1 MNEGHLSSEANI
13 CNFPDLNGNHDDTE
27 GADGCADQ
35 STFGESA
42 SAEHIEVQYSII
54 EELEKRLAVGQTV
67 KSVEDAYFLYCSYA
81 HAKGFS
87 VKRGDQCYFPHTKEI
102 QSKDFQCSCEGAK
115 DEKRSVNRK
124 PVYQKPI
131 TRTKCKARLK
141 VGREKGGEWKVTK
154 FFMEHNHEMVAGDQ
168 THLLRSSRNISHAHK
183 LTLEAMVNAGI
194 PPATAFSFFGRGS
207 TWATKFRDYQ
217 CMIDYE
223 YFGDVVSVDTTYRT
237 NRYNLICAPFV
248 GINHHKQNVM
258 FGLAF
263 MSDETENSFEWLFS
277 TFLDSM
283 NGKQPETIFT
293 DQCQAMM
300 NAVGTIFPCA
310 HHRLCQ
316 WHVNQNAPSHF
327 GSLNGDSRFKQLWHE
342 CMSRCESEEEFEAK
356 WKIMIDKY
364 NLSNHKWL
372 SGMYKLRHKWAT
384 AFSND
389 KINEVVIRNPVSVK
403 SRGVTNARIR
413 GHWDDKSK
421 KVTAKGTK
429 RKEQSSQGANCVP
442 ISQGVTNI
450 QSSQYMSGYPCQV
463 DVNRPRQSVQFPSQ
477 VDANRP
483 SQSAPFPP
491 QVDVNRPYWPL
502 PMPFPIMTCD
512 VECSKS
518 LFAAVIFVPLV
529 KN

>member
-1 MNEGHLSSEANI
+1 MS
-13 CNFPDLNGNHDDTE
+13 DLNGNHDDTE

-102 QSKDFQCSCEGAK
+102 QSKNFQCSCEGAK

-141 VGREKGGEWKVTK
+141 VGREKGREWKVTK

-194 PPATAFSFFGRGS
+194 PPATAFSFLEEEAHGPQNLGFTRKDAYDYLSHARRRTSVEDGDAS
-207 TWATKFRDYQ
+207 TLLQYFVNKSNKETSFYWNVQMDDSNKMMNFFFRDYQ
-217 CMIDYE
+217 CMIDCE

-248 GINHHKQNVM
+248 GINHHKQNVI

-316 WHVNQNAPSHF
+316 SKCSF
-327 GSLNGDSRFKQLWHE
+327 TLR
-342 CMSRCESEEEFEAK
+342 EFE
-356 WKIMIDKY
+356 W
-364 NLSNHKWL
+364 
-372 SGMYKLRHKWAT
+372 
-384 AFSND
+384 
-389 KINEVVIRNPVSVK
+389 
-403 SRGVTNARIR
+403 
-413 GHWDDKSK
+413 
-421 KVTAKGTK
+421 
-429 RKEQSSQGANCVP
+429 
-442 ISQGVTNI
+442 
-450 QSSQYMSGYPCQV
+450 
-463 DVNRPRQSVQFPSQ
+463 
-477 VDANRP
+477 
-483 SQSAPFPP
+483 
-491 QVDVNRPYWPL
+491 
-502 PMPFPIMTCD
+502 
-512 VECSKS
+512 
-518 LFAAVIFVPLV
+518 
-529 KN
+529 